1 MEDNILKEDLSK
13 NKKLTPELKKKR
25 RKVLEINL
33 FIIIFIV
40 VYMFDIKYAYYTV
53 ELNTLSNI
61 LKAISVVFL
70 IISIFKFD
78 AGYRK
83 DNEGIFLTGI
93 EILIIALISLFMTTL
108 INVEEHIFSSIIY
121 GICIFTGIYYL
132 LKSFVKIRRIRKEHN
147 KQISDVRKI
156 IEK

>member
-1 MEDNILKEDLSK
+1 M
-13 NKKLTPELKKKR
+13 TPELKKKR
-25 RKVLEINL
+25 RKILEINL
-33 FIIIFIV
+33 FIIIFIIA
-40 VYMFDIKYAYYTV
+40 YMFAIRYAYYTV

-70 IISIFKFD
+70 VFSIFKFES
-78 AGYRK
+78 GYRK
-83 DNEGIFLTGI
+83 DNESIFLTGI
-93 EILIIALISLFMTTL
+93 EILVIALISLFMSYL
-108 INVEEHIFSSIIY
+108 INVEEHIFTNIIY
-121 GICIFTGIYYL
+121 GICIFAGIYYV